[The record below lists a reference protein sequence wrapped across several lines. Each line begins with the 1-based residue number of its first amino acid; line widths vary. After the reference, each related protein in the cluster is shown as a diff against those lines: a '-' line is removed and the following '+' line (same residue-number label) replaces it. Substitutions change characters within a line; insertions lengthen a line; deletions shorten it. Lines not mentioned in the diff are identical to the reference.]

1 MRSSTIALL
10 AAAATAPAA
19 NAAVFLACQSS
30 LIEQGLLK
38 GEHKAPS
45 LQSGFNAP
53 ALQLTTTG
61 LLNTVTT
68 TLSEASTPTGCI
80 VSANSPVDQ
89 PLHTPTASAFP
100 RL

>member
-38 GEHKAPS
+38 GKHKHRP
-45 LQSGFNAP
+45 FNA
-53 ALQLTTTG
+53 
-61 LLNTVTT
+61 
-68 TLSEASTPTGCI
+68 
-80 VSANSPVDQ
+80 VSM
-89 PLHTPTASAFP
+89 P
-100 RL
+100 RHCS